1 MNEQLTIFGEEET
14 RPTVKRIGKNDYFN
28 DYESFVDKFEVK
40 KTTDDCYTPREVYD
54 VVKAYAGELAD
65 LTDRPVVRP
74 FFPGGDYRNFTY
86 PEDCV
91 VIDNPPFSII
101 TQIVRFY
108 LAAKIDFF
116 LFAPHLTLFTP
127 GAECC
132 CIVAGADIRY
142 ENGAIVKTSFLTNLV
157 PDIRVWV
164 NPELAERIEAVQAV
178 EKRTVEKKE
187 YPMHLISSALLGKI
201 LAQGIDFKIPA
212 SECYFVRTLDAMKD
226 ADKTVFGGGFLIS
239 ERAAKERE
247 AKEQAAK
254 ERAAREAS
262 KGRVIN
268 LSDREK
274 RIVEKLTPTPITN
287 RTTNPI
293 TNRTDNP
300 IDNRVPTPSGGL

>member
-14 RPTVKRIGKNDYFN
+14 RPTVKRICRNEKFN
-28 DYESFVDKFEVK
+28 DYETFVDRFDVK

-178 EKRTVEKKE
+178 EKRTVEK
-187 YPMHLISSALLGKI
+187 
-201 LAQGIDFKIPA
+201 
-212 SECYFVRTLDAMKD
+212 
-226 ADKTVFGGGFLIS
+226 
-239 ERAAKERE
+239 
-247 AKEQAAK
+247 
-254 ERAAREAS
+254 
-262 KGRVIN
+262 
-268 LSDREK
+268 
-274 RIVEKLTPTPITN
+274 
-287 RTTNPI
+287 
-293 TNRTDNP
+293 
-300 IDNRVPTPSGGL
+300 